1 MVRVMTTDEPAST
14 TITVD
19 GKLSGDFV
27 DPVELCCIQAISK
40 PKPVRLH
47 LRDVSLIDE
56 RGRALLR
63 KLAEKGVGLKASGIY
78 SSYTV
83 DDIQSP
89 DRTGGILAGNS
100 TRPRS
105 AGFQLVDCGL

>member
-1 MVRVMTTDEPAST
+1 MIWVMTTDEPAST

-27 DPVELCCIQAISK
+27 DPVEVCCIQAISK
-40 PKPVRLH
+40 PKPVWLY

-63 KLAEKGVGLKASGIY
+63 RLAEQGVGLKSERY
-78 SSYTV
+78 
-83 DDIQSP
+83 
-89 DRTGGILAGNS
+89 L
-100 TRPRS
+100 
-105 AGFQLVDCGL
+105 QLLHCR